1 MLFIGMSAKT
11 KPQVSQH
18 SGLIQQLISVQAMTL
33 FMISLPLSC
42 LVLPSPAHLFN
53 ES

>member
-11 KPQVSQH
+11 NLQLSRH
-18 SGLIQQLISVQAMTL
+18 TGLIQQLISTQAMTL